1 MTVKLPRVADTS
13 DEVVVESVLV
23 QVDDQVEVGQP
34 LLSVETEKAMV
45 EVPSPVA
52 GRVLEILVRTDDEL
66 TTGMAIVVL
75 ESVQ

>member
-1 MTVKLPRVADTS
+1 MKLPRVADTS

-45 EVPSPVA
+45 EVPR
-52 GRVLEILVRTDDEL
+52 RVLEILVRTDDEL

>member
-1 MTVKLPRVADTS
+1 MKLPRVADTS